1 MWLSKQ
7 QKQEGQETPV
17 DTGEVTM
24 TGDTVAVE
32 LDSERRGLAV
42 YAPGGYQWRPSVGQK
57 VLVLKTGEGPCV
69 VGAPAYGGRGEGEIR
84 LSAPGGAIVTLY
96 NDGRVV
102 MSKDAE
108 VTGTLTVEGEEL
120 KEMIRRIAIEVVAS
134 MVGL

>member
-69 VGAPAYGGRGEGEIR
+69 VGAPAGGGLGEGEVR
-84 LSAPGGAIVTLY
+84 LSAPGGAKVTLR
-96 NDGRVV
+96 NDGRVLLGQN
-102 MSKDAE
+102 AE
-108 VTGTLTVEGEEL
+108 VAGTLTVEGEEL
-120 KEMIRRIAIEVVAS
+120 KAMIQRITLEVVAS
-134 MVGL
+134 ILGM

>member
-69 VGAPAYGGRGEGEIR
+69 VGAPADGGLGEGEVR
-84 LSAPGGAIVTLY
+84 LSAPGGAKVTLR
-96 NDGRVV
+96 NDGRVLLGQN
-102 MSKDAE
+102 AE
-108 VTGTLTVEGEEL
+108 VAGTLTVEGEEL
-120 KEMIRRIAIEVVAS
+120 KAMIQRITLEVVAS
-134 MVGL
+134 ILGM